1 MKNLIIILTALLIVV
16 SCKQKKHDEYGHDM
30 ANMEAG
36 STYYTCSM
44 HPQIVANK
52 PGKCPICHMDLVAV
66 KKDNN
71 EKDIL
76 QLSDQQIQLGN
87 IHTDTVKNG
96 NLADQLITTG
106 ILNFDQD
113 KKIAISARVMG
124 RIEKLYYKNNGE
136 FVQKGAPVFAIYSE
150 ELNNAKQEYIHALE
164 RAKTFENGAVTV
176 VNLQQLV
183 ESAKNKLL
191 LWGMTESQIK
201 ELAQSKKSQSLTTYY
216 SPASGYIVSVDV
228 VEGGYVMEGSP
239 ILNLASLST
248 LWAEA
253 QVYISQMSAIA
264 PDSKVVVKIPD
275 MGNIAIEGHIS
286 FINPEVDSSTRI
298 NLVRIS
304 IPNKNNMLRPGMPA
318 YILFQQS
325 KQSGFFLPTDAVLR
339 DGKSANIWVQVSK
352 GKFKNKMV
360 KTGLE
365 TGGKIEILSGL
376 VEGDVVVTS
385 GVYLLNSE
393 YVFKNGADPMAGHD
407 MKKM

>member
-201 ELAQSKKSQSLTTYY
+201 ELAQSKK
-216 SPASGYIVSVDV
+216 
-228 VEGGYVMEGSP
+228 
-239 ILNLASLST
+239 ASL
-248 LWAEA
+248 
-253 QVYISQMSAIA
+253 
-264 PDSKVVVKIPD
+264 
-275 MGNIAIEGHIS
+275 
-286 FINPEVDSSTRI
+286 
-298 NLVRIS
+298 
-304 IPNKNNMLRPGMPA
+304 
-318 YILFQQS
+318 
-325 KQSGFFLPTDAVLR
+325 
-339 DGKSANIWVQVSK
+339 
-352 GKFKNKMV
+352 
-360 KTGLE
+360 
-365 TGGKIEILSGL
+365 
-376 VEGDVVVTS
+376 
-385 GVYLLNSE
+385 
-393 YVFKNGADPMAGHD
+393 
-407 MKKM
+407 